1 MREYCTPGSA
11 RGPPGNRRFYLNG
24 KENMY
29 YLKSIAFLI
38 ANGWHRT
45 KRSGRPNPKHVLCLL
60 AVLVVASTTC
70 KGGTL
75 REAVHASIAAF
86 ESSAKNPKSAFY
98 PQLAD
103 RIREI
108 FPEHSANKIDV
119 WTLKNGVRG
128 EASTIYVDGE
138 RIEIVAD
145 VGWNVST
152 DDQYVYEW
160 KTGSNS
166 GSRIKRNNGDLVD
179 YLYYATDPSWIM
191 ASVYGEYLR
200 SPTSAH
206 VVRSLDPISDEIVFD
221 KPMGGV
227 FEAVYASRDPLWFYG
242 FRGRIAG
249 KLTEFRVSKPQ
260 EVREIPARIL
270 ARRLKINFRDAYFA
284 LRSQMDF
291 L

>member
-1 MREYCTPGSA
+1 VRPET
-11 RGPPGNRRFYLNG
+11 RR
-24 KENMY
+24 
-29 YLKSIAFLI
+29 
-38 ANGWHRT
+38 
-45 KRSGRPNPKHVLCLL
+45 VLCFLT
-60 AVLVVASTTC
+60 VLVVTKTTC
-70 KGGTL
+70 TGGTL
-75 REAVHASIAAF
+75 RDAVQASIVDF
-86 ESSAKNPKSAFY
+86 ESSAKNPKPAIY

-103 RIREI
+103 RIHGI
-108 FPEHSANKIDV
+108 FPERGANRIDV
-119 WTLKNGVRG
+119 WTLKNGVRS
-128 EASTIYVDGE
+128 EPSTIYVDGE

-145 VGWNVST
+145 IGWNVST

-206 VVRSLDPISDEIVFD
+206 VIRSLDPISDEIVFD

-249 KLTEFRVSKPQ
+249 KLAEFRVSKPQ
-260 EVREIPARIL
+260 EVREIPAKIL
-270 ARRLKINFRDAYFA
+270 ARRLKINFRDAYFT